1 MGGVWKG
8 GVLGDGRNKS
18 GLRLHLGISQSKK
31 VPCLAVEDLQKGGR
45 AL

>member
-18 GLRLHLGISQSKK
+18 GLRLHLGISQSEK
-31 VPCLAVEDLQKGGR
+31 VLHLAAKDLQKGGR